1 MYVHT
6 TLPCYSIRVL
16 RTSRRSML
24 LTGYHL
30 VIARKLKLL
39 FQIIY
44 VIEFPTAHI
53 IDPLLISSLCCVSLF
68 LSATLY
74 FADPSGRAV

>member
-6 TLPCYSIRVL
+6 TLQCYSIRVS
-16 RTSRRSML
+16 RTSRRNML

-30 VIARKLKLL
+30 VIARKLKLP
-39 FQIIY
+39 FQITY

-53 IDPLLISSLCCVSLF
+53 IDPLLISSFSCVSLF
-68 LSATLY
+68 LSITLY